1 LPAAPRP
8 RIKRLLWLTGFEWPS
23 PPVYRLAHISDL
35 HLSRMPPI
43 IWRQLA
49 NKRLLGYLSWC
60 LRRRREHLGVILDA
74 LVRDLHAVQP
84 DHVAITGDLVNLA
97 LPAEFAEAGAWLAR
111 LGPPESV
118 SVVPGNHDA
127 LVPVLPGEGWDHWR
141 AYACSDPGAPD
152 ADHDFPYLRRRGP
165 AAIVGLSTAF
175 PTLPG
180 RATGR
185 LGADQLARLDRL
197 LARLD
202 DSDLCRVL
210 LLHHSPVD
218 GVSGS
223 RRRLIDAPELRRCIA
238 ERGADLVLHGHEH
251 AFRFDQIAGTAGPVP
266 VFGMPS
272 ASRQSASAD
281 EVAQYCVYDIEGSRS
296 GWRITAE
303 SRRLVSASQGFVQGG
318 RRVVARHDGAL
329 ALLPEAR
336 GESCRR
342 SA

>member
-1 LPAAPRP
+1 M
-8 RIKRLLWLTGFEWPS
+8 
-23 PPVYRLAHISDL
+23 YRLAHISDL

-43 IWRQLA
+43 TWRQLA
-49 NKRLLGYLSWC
+49 SKRLLGYLSWR
-60 LRRRREHLGVILDA
+60 LRRHREHLRAILDA
-74 LVRDLHAVQP
+74 LVRDLEEVKP

-111 LGPPESV
+111 IGPPESV
-118 SVVPGNHDA
+118 SLVPGNHDA
-127 LVPVLPGEGWDHWR
+127 LVRVLPGDGWDHWR
-141 AYACSDPGAPD
+141 AYACSDPDAPD

-165 AAIVGLSTAF
+165 LTLVGLSTAF

-197 LARLD
+197 LERLNG
-202 DSDLCRVL
+202 SDQCRVL

-218 GVSGS
+218 GVSRP

-251 AFRFDQIAGTAGPVP
+251 AFRFDQIAGTAGLVP

-272 ASRQSASAD
+272 ASRQSASRD
-281 EVAQYCVYDIEGSRS
+281 EAAQYCVYDIEASRS
-296 GWRITAE
+296 GWRIVTA
-303 SRRLVSASQGFVQGG
+303 SRRFVSASRSFMLEG
-318 RRVVARHDGAL
+318 RRVVARRNGAL
-329 ALLPEAR
+329 ALVPEAV
-336 GESCRR
+336 GGSCRS

>member
-1 LPAAPRP
+1 
-8 RIKRLLWLTGFEWPS
+8 
-23 PPVYRLAHISDL
+23 
-35 HLSRMPPI
+35 MPPI
-43 IWRQLA
+43 SWGQLA
-49 NKRLLGYLSWC
+49 NKRLLGYLSWR
-60 LRRRREHLGVILDA
+60 LRRHREHLGAILDA
-74 LVRDLHAVQP
+74 LVRDLDAVMP
-84 DHVAITGDLVNLA
+84 DHVAVTGDLVNLA
-97 LPAEFAEAGAWLAR
+97 LPAEFAEAAAWLAR
-111 LGPPESV
+111 LGPPEAV

-127 LVPVLPGEGWDHWR
+127 LVRVLPGQGWDHWR
-141 AYACSDPGAPD
+141 AYACSDPDVPE

-165 AAIVGLSTAF
+165 LAIVGLSTAF

-197 LARLD
+197 LKRLD
-202 DSDLCRVL
+202 GGDQCRVI
-210 LLHHSPVD
+210 LLHHSPVN
-218 GVSGS
+218 GVSRP
-223 RRRLIDAPELRRCIA
+223 RRRLIDAPELRRRIA

-272 ASRQSASAD
+272 ASKLSAGAD

-296 GWRITAE
+296 EWRIVAE
-303 SRRLVSASQGFVQGG
+303 SRCFVSASQAFVQGA
-318 RRVVARHDGAL
+318 RRVVAQRDDTL
-329 ALLPEAR
+329 ALMPEAG